1 MDIWLQIPYA
11 LNIAILAPVC
21 LAMFTGRGQ
30 AAVFQGGVSASRG
43 LELLVGSL
51 WLSILLASVA
61 GLLYPRLFVPLLA
74 MQVVY
79 KLTWLLAFVAPA
91 AAARTSSLPVG
102 IAACFAGIVLTW
114 PVFLWLAYIT

>member
-1 MDIWLQIPYA
+1 MDLWLQIPYA
-11 LNIAILAPVC
+11 LNIAILTPVC

-30 AAVFQGGVSASRG
+30 VAVFQGAVSASRG

-51 WLSILLASVA
+51 WLSILVASVA
-61 GLLYPRLFVPLLA
+61 GLLLPRLFAPLLA

-79 KLTWLLAFVAPA
+79 KLAWLLTFVVPA
-91 AAARTSSLPVG
+91 ASAKAPMPTG

-114 PVFLWLAYIT
+114 PVFLWLAYML